1 MTESPKQSEQPA
13 ANPAPASAAAPAGA
27 LPSPELAAA
36 RKEAADNYNRYVR
49 AMADLENFRRRAVRE
64 KEELRLFAL
73 TGVLQDLLPVL
84 DNLSLA
90 INAARQPNA
99 ELKVLAGGID
109 LALQQFKGVLGS
121 HGLAE
126 INPAG
131 KPFDPHQHEAISH
144 QPSPDVPAEHVM
156 AVVRT
161 GYSLNGRLVRPA
173 AVIVSNGPPPA
184 P

>member
-1 MTESPKQSEQPA
+1 MTESPKQSEQPD
-13 ANPAPASAAAPAGA
+13 ANPAPVGA

-49 AMADLENFRRRAVRE
+49 AMADLENFRRRSARE
-64 KEELRLFAL
+64 KEELRLYAL
-73 TGVLQDLLPVL
+73 TRVLQDLLPVL
-84 DNLSLA
+84 DNLALA

-144 QPSPDVPAEHVM
+144 QPSPDVPAEHVTT
-156 AVVRT
+156 VVRT

-173 AVIVSNGPPPA
+173 AVIVSSGPPPA